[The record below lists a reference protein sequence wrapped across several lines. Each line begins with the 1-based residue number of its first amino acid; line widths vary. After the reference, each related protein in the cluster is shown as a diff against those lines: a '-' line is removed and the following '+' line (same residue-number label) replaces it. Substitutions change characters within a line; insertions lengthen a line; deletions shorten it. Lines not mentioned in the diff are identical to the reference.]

1 MYKKRTILEVQDWGD
16 KWQVVYI
23 VEHVPEKG
31 DADQQVWA
39 EQTGHCF
46 PKDIFEWR
54 AAEYDIDPAD
64 MDTLVDIVLAE
75 PFLDSSDYANG
86 EGLHDAPDIA
96 SARTAHK
103 ARCAR
108 GKLRGRITT
117 RGKAAEKDGLLHQM
131 RTESLM
137 HPEVIK
143 VKKEF
148 VRRHRQIVQQNS
160 MKLMFAPSGAQRAEA
175 LSKALFPREAIEN
188 G

>member
-23 VEHVPEKG
+23 IEHVPEPG
-31 DADQQVWA
+31 DPDQQVWA
-39 EQTGHCF
+39 EQGGHCF

-54 AAEYDIDPAD
+54 AAEYDIDPTD
-64 MDTLVDIVLAE
+64 MDTLVDIVLSE
-75 PFLDSSDYANG
+75 PYLEDSDYTPG
-86 EGLHDAPDIA
+86 EGLFDAPDLTIA
-96 SARTAHK
+96 REAHK

-117 RGKAAEKDGLLHQM
+117 RGKIAHKDGILHTL

-137 HPEVIK
+137 DQEVIQ
-143 VKKEF
+143 VKREH
-148 VRRHRQIVQQNS
+148 VRRQRAAEQQKT
-160 MKLMFAPSGAQRAEA
+160 MRLMASTSGAQRAME
-175 LSKALFPREAIEN
+175 LRKALFPREVMDN